1 MRIRQLLLLALYL
14 LLHADGFAQAST
26 KQRAIASVIYRC
38 LPCGQECDNK
48 DYLKPGQCTSCG
60 MELVNK
66 ASIRFGSISTAAICQ
81 YIKTHPSVVL
91 IDVRTKE
98 EFEGKADPD
107 FGGLANSINIPIQ
120 ELEKRIPSLSALKE
134 KDIIVFC
141 SHSHRSPRAAYL
153 LGKSG
158 FRKVKNM
165 SGGMSMMKDN
175 TCKK

>member
-1 MRIRQLLLLALYL
+1 MRINLFLLLGFYL
-14 LLHADGFAQAST
+14 LLQNNGFAQSAT
-26 KQRAIASVIYRC
+26 KTNTRQSVIYRC
-38 LPCGQECDNK
+38 LPCGLECDNK
-48 DYLKPGQCTSCG
+48 DYLKPGQCASCG

-66 ASIRFGSISTAAICQ
+66 ASIRFGSISPAAICQ
-81 YIKTHPSVVL
+81 YIQTHPSVVL

-98 EFEGKADPD
+98 EFEGRADPD

-120 ELEKRIPSLSALKE
+120 ELEKRIPALSALKE

-153 LGKSG
+153 LGKNG

-165 SGGMSMMKDN
+165 SGGMSMMRDK

>member
-1 MRIRQLLLLALYL
+1 MRIKLFLLLASSL
-14 LLHADGFAQAST
+14 LLQNSGISQSST
-26 KQRAIASVIYRC
+26 KTNKKQAVSYRC
-38 LPCGQECDNK
+38 LPCGQECDKK
-48 DYLKPGQCTSCG
+48 DYPTRGQCASCG

-66 ASIRFGSISTAAICQ
+66 ASIRFGNISTAAICQ

-107 FGGLANSINIPIQ
+107 FGGLTNSINIPIQ
-120 ELEKRIPSLSALKE
+120 ELEKRIPTLLALKE
-134 KDIIVFC
+134 KEIIVFC

-153 LGKSG
+153 LGQKG
-158 FRKVKNM
+158 FSKVKNM
-165 SGGMSMMKDN
+165 SGGMSVMKDN

>member
-1 MRIRQLLLLALYL
+1 MQIKFFLLLAVSL
-14 LLHADGFAQAST
+14 LLQNSGISQSPTKTNT
-26 KQRAIASVIYRC
+26 KQSITYRC

-48 DYLKPGQCTSCG
+48 DYSKPGQCASCG

-107 FGGLANSINIPIQ
+107 FGGLANSINIPVQ
-120 ELEKRIPSLSALKE
+120 ELEKRIPSLSSLKE

-153 LGKSG
+153 LGKNG
-158 FRKVKNM
+158 FSKVKNM
-165 SGGMSMMKDN
+165 SGGMSVMKDN

>member
-1 MRIRQLLLLALYL
+1 MRISRLLLLAFYL
-14 LLHADGFAQAST
+14 LPHYNGFAQAST
-26 KQRAIASVIYRC
+26 KKSTIQSISYRC
-38 LPCGQECDNK
+38 LPCGQGCDNK
-48 DYLKPGQCTSCG
+48 DYLKPGQCASCG

-66 ASIRFGSISTAAICQ
+66 TSIRFGNISPIAICQ

-107 FGGLANSINIPIQ
+107 FGGLANSINIPVQ

-165 SGGMSMMKDN
+165 AGGMSVMKDN
-175 TCKK
+175 NCKK

>member
-1 MRIRQLLLLALYL
+1 MQIRLLLLLAFYL
-14 LLHADGFAQAST
+14 LLQDNGFSQSSTKKST
-26 KQRAIASVIYRC
+26 KQSVIYRC
-38 LPCGQECDNK
+38 LPCGQECDKK
-48 DYLKPGQCTSCG
+48 DYVKPGQCSSCG

-66 ASIRFGSISTAAICQ
+66 ATIRFGNISPAAICQ
-81 YIKTHPSVVL
+81 YIQTHPSVVL

-120 ELEKRIPSLSALKE
+120 ELEKRIPTLSALKQ
-134 KDIIVFC
+134 KNIIVFC

-153 LGKSG
+153 LGKNG
-158 FRKVKNM
+158 FSKVKNM
-165 SGGMSMMKDN
+165 SGGMSVMKDN

>member
-1 MRIRQLLLLALYL
+1 
-14 LLHADGFAQAST
+14 
-26 KQRAIASVIYRC
+26 
-38 LPCGQECDNK
+38 
-48 DYLKPGQCTSCG
+48 

-107 FGGLANSINIPIQ
+107 FGGLANSINIPVQ
-120 ELEKRIPSLSALKE
+120 ELEKRIPTLSALKE

-153 LGKSG
+153 LGKNG
-158 FRKVKNM
+158 FRKVNNM
-165 SGGMSMMKDN
+165 SGGMSVMKDKA
-175 TCKK
+175 CKK